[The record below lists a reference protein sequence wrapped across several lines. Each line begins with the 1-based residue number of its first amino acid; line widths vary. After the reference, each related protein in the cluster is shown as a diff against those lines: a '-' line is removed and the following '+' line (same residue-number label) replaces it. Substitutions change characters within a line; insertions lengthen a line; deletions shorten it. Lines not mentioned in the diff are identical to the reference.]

1 MARGHKEEEDTEFD
15 RVPGLDHPRETFELI
30 GQDDA
35 LRIAATAI
43 RGGRPPQG
51 LLLCGPPGS
60 GKATLAY
67 RIARYLLKYGASD
80 AGPADLWVPR
90 DDPVSLRVLARA
102 HPGLLVLTR
111 GLHPDTGK
119 PMTVLSVNEIRKLA
133 NFFGLTSGAG
143 GWRIAIIDPA
153 DEMNDQ
159 AANALLKALE
169 EPPAR
174 SILLLLSHAPGR
186 LLPTIR
192 SRCQMLRLQP
202 LPSTVLAH
210 ELAERQ
216 PHLSEEERDAV
227 VQLSAGSLGLALMLA
242 QGDGLVIAKESQRL
256 IDSAADPDLLE
267 LFALADRVGRLK
279 DGLAILGEDLILNL
293 SARIAARARAGGPA
307 LNSWVEAWEKLRH
320 AFGRS
325 ATLHLEPRQTIL
337 SASAVL
343 SEAARSGNL

>member
-1 MARGHKEEEDTEFD
+1 MARADKDDNPEFD
-15 RVPGLDHPRETFELI
+15 RIPGLAHPRETFELL
-30 GQDDA
+30 GQDKV

-43 RGGRPPQG
+43 RGARPPQG

-67 RIARYLLKYGASD
+67 RIARYLLKYGATD
-80 AGPADLWVPR
+80 AGPADLAVPPN
-90 DDPVSLRVLARA
+90 DPVSLKVLSRA

-111 GLHPDTGK
+111 GLNPENGK

-143 GWRIAIIDPA
+143 GWRVTIIDPA

-192 SRCQMLRLQP
+192 SRCQLLRMQP
-202 LPSTVLAH
+202 LPPSLIAQ
-210 ELAERQ
+210 ELAVRQ
-216 PHLSEEERDAV
+216 PQLSEEDCDAV
-227 VQLSAGSLGLALMLA
+227 VQLSAGALGLALMLT
-242 QGDGLVIAKESQRL
+242 QGDGLLIAKEAQRL
-256 IDSAADPDLLE
+256 IDAADNPDLLE

-279 DGLAILGEDLILNL
+279 DGLATLGDDLILNL
-293 SARIAARARAGGPA
+293 SARIALRARAGGAA
-307 LNSWVEAWEKLRH
+307 LNPWVEAWEKLRH
-320 AFGRS
+320 VFGRS
-325 ATLHLEPRQTIL
+325 TALHLEPRQTIL
-337 SASAVL
+337 SAAGFL
-343 SEAARSGNL
+343 NEAARRGNL

>member
-1 MARGHKEEEDTEFD
+1 MARGDKEEDTEFD

-30 GQDDA
+30 GQDEV
-35 LRIAATAI
+35 LRIASTAI

-51 LLLCGPPGS
+51 LLLCGLPGS
-60 GKATLAY
+60 GKATMAY

-80 AGPADLWVPR
+80 AGPADLGVPP
-90 DDPVSLRVLARA
+90 DDPVSLKVLARS

-111 GLHPDTGK
+111 GLNPESGK

-174 SILLLLSHAPGR
+174 SILLLVSHAPGR

-202 LPSTVLAH
+202 LPPTLLAQ
-210 ELAERQ
+210 ELAVRQ
-216 PHLSEEERDAV
+216 PELSEEEREAV

-256 IDSAADPDLLE
+256 IDSAADPDLIQ
-267 LFALADRVGRLK
+267 LFALADRVGRVK
-279 DGLAILGEDLILNL
+279 NGLAILGEDLILNL
-293 SARIAARARAGGPA
+293 STRIAARARVGGPG
-307 LNSWVEAWEKLRH
+307 LDCWVEAWEKLRH

-337 SASAVL
+337 SAAAVL
-343 SEAARSGNL
+343 KEAARSGSL

>member
-1 MARGHKEEEDTEFD
+1 MARADKDEDPEFD
-15 RVPGLDHPRETFELI
+15 RIPGLAHPRETFELI
-30 GQDDA
+30 GQDDV

-67 RIARYLLKYGASD
+67 RIARYLLKYDATD
-80 AGPADLWVPR
+80 AGPADLAVPPS
-90 DDPVSLRVLARA
+90 DPVSLKVLSRA

-111 GLHPDTGK
+111 GLNPESGK

-133 NFFGLTSGAG
+133 SFFGLTSGAG
-143 GWRIAIIDPA
+143 GWRVAIIDTA

-192 SRCQMLRLQP
+192 SRCQLLRMQS
-202 LPSTVLAH
+202 LPASLLAQ
-210 ELAERQ
+210 ELAVRQ
-216 PHLSEEERDAV
+216 PHLSDADRDAV
-227 VQLSAGSLGLALMLA
+227 VQLSAGALGLALMLT
-242 QGDGLVIAKESQRL
+242 QGDGLVIAKEAQRL
-256 IDSAADPDLLE
+256 IDSADNPDLLE
-267 LFALADRVGRLK
+267 LFALADRIGRMK
-279 DGLAILGEDLILNL
+279 GGLAALGEDLVLNL
-293 SARIAARARAGGPA
+293 SSRISARAHTGAGNA
-307 LNSWVEAWEKLRH
+307 LNPWVEAWEKLRH
-320 AFGRS
+320 AFERS
-325 ATLHLEPRQTIL
+325 TALHLEPRQTIL
-337 SASAVL
+337 SAATFL

>member
-1 MARGHKEEEDTEFD
+1 MARADKNEDPEFD
-15 RVPGLDHPRETFELI
+15 RVPGLAHPRETFELI
-30 GQDDA
+30 GQDTA

-43 RGGRPPQG
+43 RRARPPQG
-51 LLLCGPPGS
+51 LLICGPPGS

-80 AGPADLWVPR
+80 AGPADLAVPPN
-90 DDPVSLRVLARA
+90 DPVSLKVLTRA

-111 GLHPDTGK
+111 GLNPETGK

-133 NFFGLTSGAG
+133 HFFGLTSGAG
-143 GWRIAIIDPA
+143 GWRVAIIDPA

-192 SRCQMLRLQP
+192 SRCQMLPMQS
-202 LPSTVLAH
+202 LPSSLLAQ
-210 ELAERQ
+210 ELAVRQ
-216 PHLSEEERDAV
+216 PHLSEDDRDAV
-227 VQLSAGSLGLALMLA
+227 VQLSAGSLGLALMLT
-242 QGDGLVIAKESQRL
+242 QGDGLLIAKEAQRL
-256 IDSAADPDLLE
+256 IDRAANPDLLE

-279 DGLAILGEDLILNL
+279 DGLARLGEDLILNL
-293 SARIAARARAGGPA
+293 SARIVARARAEGHT
-307 LNSWVEAWEKLRH
+307 LNPWVEAWEKLRH
-320 AFGRS
+320 AFERS

-337 SASAVL
+337 SAAALL